1 MSVHDVAAAILLL
14 LGAALVLLAAV
25 GLNRFDSVYARIHA
39 ATKAVTLGLLLILGG
54 SALLV
59 GNLGDAA
66 KLALVGV
73 LQLVTA
79 PVAAHM
85 VGRAAHRTGE
95 PLGQSSGLDELS
107 ERSDDGPPPPA

>member
-1 MSVHDVAAAILLL
+1 MSAVEVAAAALLL
-14 LGAALVLLAAV
+14 LGAALALLAGV

-39 ATKAVTLGLLLILGG
+39 ATKAVTLGLLLVLIG

-59 GNLGDAA
+59 GDLGDVA

-85 VGRAAHRTGE
+85 LGRAAHRTGE
-95 PLGQSSGLDELS
+95 PLGQSSGLDELAG
-107 ERSDDGPPPPA
+107 RDDDGATPT